1 MAERHTWWRQ
11 MPWHDPLGRVAPV
24 KLALFVAMWLPAV
37 WMALSFSSIDWMFPS
52 PFVPLIY
59 HSGLWATYLLLLS
72 LAITPLRR
80 ILEWGRAA
88 QLRRMIGV
96 AAFAY
101 TLLHIVAW
109 LGLRFWDWSALL
121 MELLARPSL
130 WVAALSAAGL
140 LALAATSFDS
150 AMRRMGGLAWK
161 NLHRIVYGADV
172 SRRAAL
178 SSCRRGSLQGAPFL
192 MAGAYVWLMGWRLAR
207 ERHRLGRPVRAPS
220 RLLGTLS
227 LQHSALTL
235 ILQPLWLATFQL
247 RTDVRD
253 TVRPRSTDPCWKP
266 RCRGVRSTWV
276 FRRSSC
282 WQRCRFWTV
291 ASVATDRTAPHP

>member
-11 MPWHDPLGRVAPV
+11 MPWHDPIGRVAPV

-72 LAITPLRR
+72 LAITPVRR

-161 NLHRIVYGADV
+161 NLHRMVYVLTFLAV
-172 SRRAAL
+172 LHFLMSP
-178 SSCRRGSLQGAPFL
+178 GSLQGAPFL
-192 MAGAYVWLMGWRLAR
+192 MAGIYVWLMGWRLI
-207 ERHRLGRPVRAPS
+207 ERHRLGRNPGALA
-220 RLLGTLS
+220 LLGTV
-227 LQHSALTL
+227 ATL
-235 ILQPLWLATFQL
+235 VTLFLQPLWLATFQSE
-247 RTDVRD
+247 
-253 TVRPRSTDPCWKP
+253 RSTQAPLDALAGNLDAAVWIYLGPPPVFVMATLSLLAVAAALPW
-266 RCRGVRSTWV
+266 RSIYSHRKYQSSH
-276 FRRSSC
+276 RR
-282 WQRCRFWTV
+282 
-291 ASVATDRTAPHP
+291 